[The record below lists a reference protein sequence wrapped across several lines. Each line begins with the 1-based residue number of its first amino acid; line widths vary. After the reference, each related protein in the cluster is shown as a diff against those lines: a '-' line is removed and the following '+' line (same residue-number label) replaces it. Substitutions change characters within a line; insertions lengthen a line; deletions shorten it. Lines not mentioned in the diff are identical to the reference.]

1 MRFLKF
7 SACLLV
13 IVLFCSMLAAPIA
26 RAQSEGET
34 ENTSLATGAG
44 CVLLSVVYGATKL
57 AYAAGGAVVG
67 GLTWVFTGGN
77 NTSAQKVWDASLRG
91 DYYIAP
97 EHLQGE
103 KPIRFVGSSEQ

>member
-1 MRFLKF
+1 MRFLR
-7 SACLLV
+7 LLAFILV
-13 IVLFCSMLAAPIA
+13 VVVFCPMLAAPIA
-26 RAQSEGET
+26 RAQSEGEK

-77 NTSAQKVWDASLRG
+77 NASAQRVWDPSLRG
-91 DYYIAP
+91 DYYISP

-103 KPIRFVGSSEQ
+103 KPIRFIGSSEQ